1 VIQHLF
7 TSSQQ
12 IYRCLKL
19 AISARASQIFFLL
32 NQVFQ
37 ESIQEGGKTKG
48 ANSFWERSFGK
59 QVGNEGQE
67 QSQTLED
74 SSESGA

>member
-1 VIQHLF
+1 L
-7 TSSQQ
+7 
-12 IYRCLKL
+12 YKCLKL

-37 ESIQEGGKTKG
+37 ESIQEIGKTKG
-48 ANSFWERSFGK
+48 ASSFWERSFSK
-59 QVGNEGQE
+59 QGGNEGPD

-74 SSESGA
+74 SSESGAQDNKSDDESQG